1 LTLFGKEIKTGE
13 QTMTH
18 LTLKCQSMNLTDEQF
33 FQLCLKNR
41 NFRFERNQQGDLII
55 MSPTGGETGNRNGK
69 LITQLF
75 FWTQE
80 DQSGIAFDSST
91 GFKLPNGA
99 TRSPDASWIPLKK
112 WNKLTLTEQRGFL
125 PLAPDFVVELLS
137 PSDSLKDT
145 QDKMKE
151 YLENGTKLGWL
162 INRQAKQ
169 VEIYRLGKEVEVLD
183 KPISLS
189 GEKVLPNFILD
200 LEVIW

>member
-1 LTLFGKEIKTGE
+1 
-13 QTMTH
+13 MTH